1 MSPLDVF
8 RSALISLGTNKL
20 RTILALL
27 GIVIG
32 VAAVISTMAVG
43 KGAQE
48 RITSR
53 IEALGTNLLFVRP
66 VSDPN
71 NVSSLTLDDAYSL
84 LDQTFSPSVLAVAPE
99 IGSNAQIVAGREANY
114 GQVWSHSRVRVCK
127 EL

>member
-53 IEALGTNLLFVRP
+53 IESLGTNLLFVRP
-66 VSDPN
+66 VSDPC
-71 NVSSLTLDDAYSL
+71 L
-84 LDQTFSPSVLAVAPE
+84 LYTSPSP
-99 IGSNAQIVAGREANY
+99 RD
-114 GQVWSHSRVRVCK
+114 
-127 EL
+127 